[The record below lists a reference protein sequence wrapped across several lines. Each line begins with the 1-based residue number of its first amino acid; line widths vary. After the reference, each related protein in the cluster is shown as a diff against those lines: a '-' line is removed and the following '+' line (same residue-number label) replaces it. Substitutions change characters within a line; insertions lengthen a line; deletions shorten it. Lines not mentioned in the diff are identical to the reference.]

1 MMEWLVKILRNITWT
16 ERVQQIVFAVVIIL
30 VGIVAARVLRR
41 RLPLDRLHPQHQLIV
56 RRFTGYVVIGIALA
70 WALQQLGVSLGVVLG
85 AAGLLTVAVGFA
97 AQTSVSNLISGLF
110 LMVEQPFV
118 VGDVIKVA
126 DATGEVVSID
136 LLSVR
141 LRTFDNVL
149 VRIPNESMIK
159 SNVTNLTFFPIRR
172 FDMQVGVAYK
182 EDLAKVGE
190 LLTELADKNP
200 ICLQEPKPLIIFSG
214 FGDSS
219 INLQFSVWATR
230 EKFLELRNSIQNA
243 VKRSFEQH
251 GIEIP
256 FPHRS
261 LYAGSAT
268 EPLPVRVIAAE
279 QNPQST

>member
-1 MMEWLVKILRNITWT
+1 MEWLVETLRSITWT
-16 ERVQQIVFAVVIIL
+16 EQVQQIVSAVVIIL
-30 VGIVAARVLRR
+30 LGFVAARVLRR
-41 RLPLDRLHPQHQLIV
+41 RLPLDRLHPQHQLII
-56 RRFTGYVVIGIALA
+56 RRFAGYVVLGIALA

-126 DATGEVVSID
+126 EATGEVVSID

-141 LRTFDNVL
+141 LRTFDNLL

-190 LLTELADKNP
+190 VLMELADKNP

-214 FGDSS
+214 FGDSA

-230 EKFLELRNSIQNA
+230 EKFLELRNSMQNA

-268 EPLPVRVIAAE
+268 DPLPVRVIAAG
-279 QNPQST
+279 QSPQST

>member
-1 MMEWLVKILRNITWT
+1 MEWLVDSIRNMTWN
-16 ERVQQIVFAVVIIL
+16 EEVRKFVFAAVIIL
-30 VGIVAARVLRR
+30 LGIVASRVLRR
-41 RLPLDRLHPQHQLIV
+41 RLPLERLHPQHQLIV
-56 RRFTGYVVIGIALA
+56 RRFTGYLVLGIAFA

-85 AAGLLTVAVGFA
+85 AAGLLTVAIGFA

-126 DATGEVVSID
+126 DATGEVISID

-141 LRTFDNVL
+141 LRTFDNLL

-159 SNVTNLTFFPIRR
+159 SNVTNLTHFPIRR

-182 EDLAKVGE
+182 EDLSKVGE
-190 LLTELADKNP
+190 VLMEIADNNP

-214 FGDSS
+214 FGDSA
-219 INLQFSVWATR
+219 INLQFSVWATK
-230 EKFLELRNSIQNA
+230 ENFLELRNSTQNA

-256 FPHRS
+256 FPHRT
-261 LYAGSAT
+261 LYAGSVT
-268 EPLPVRVIAAE
+268 EPLPVQIMAAE
-279 QNPQST
+279 RSQ

>member
-1 MMEWLVKILRNITWT
+1 MEWFVDSIRNLTWNEEVRKVT
-16 ERVQQIVFAVVIIL
+16 FAAVIIL
-30 VGIVAARVLRR
+30 LGIVASRVLRR

-56 RRFTGYVVIGIALA
+56 RRFTGYLVLGIAFA

-85 AAGLLTVAVGFA
+85 AAGLLTVAIGFA

-118 VGDVIKVA
+118 VGDVIQVA
-126 DATGEVVSID
+126 DATGEVISID

-141 LRTFDNVL
+141 LRTFDNLL

-159 SNVTNLTFFPIRR
+159 SNVTNLTYFPIRR

-182 EDLAKVGE
+182 EDLSKVGE
-190 LLTELADKNP
+190 VLMEIADNNP

-214 FGDSS
+214 FGDSA
-219 INLQFSVWATR
+219 INLQFSVWAMK
-230 EKFLELRNSIQNA
+230 ENFLELRNSTQNA

-256 FPHRS
+256 FPHRT
-261 LYAGSAT
+261 LYAGTVT
-268 EPLPVRVIAAE
+268 EPLPVRIMATE
-279 QNPQST
+279 RSPIQS